1 MKQIKVK
8 PLKAR
13 VKGNLIPDF
22 SSMENPPKYEDFH
35 VTHQKQQTTTYQ
47 GVKKDVVR
55 LSPQGEKLYMNIT
68 SDLSTIHPNDTAT
81 VTCVLYYKSGN
92 NDMFLSGQTVYVYDN
107 NNLVLTTVSD
117 KEGKVVYELTTN
129 VEGKHNITFRTLYS
143 NGFDPATG
151 SKEIVVYTKTELTL
165 NPKSITIGHDEIVTL
180 SGKLST
186 NSGIGL
192 PSKPII
198 LMEGAERTLAT
209 VITDEDGKYTYKY
222 IESSNRGTPTVL
234 TATSVPTLVQ
244 NTTNS
249 IVGYLKTKDGTPVP
263 NQKVRLYHGYS
274 AYQKAQSTTDNNGK
288 FTLKYKPTDSVERE
302 YYIVF
307 CSTVEDVENNQY
319 EVYEPSFLSIG
330 KQKIFKSPELKITN
344 TVLTTSV
351 NEALTVNVEVRDTS
365 DSKVTFDKE
374 KVLAQYSTNENK
386 LLPPYDVNDWNYLEV
401 SSYTEAPQGITSN
414 STGVVLGK
422 YQRNIYKIPFKR
434 SNKYKITCKGGWGAY
449 IGLAD
454 NYTSPKKWE
463 TVYLTT
469 STGAYSQPATNI
481 IEFEMNGENINI
493 IVNGT
498 TTTKQ
503 IPMSYGNELYLTV
516 YQNNN
521 NNPME
526 IQDITETASSYDTIT
541 KQTWVDIKQL
551 TISKN
556 KSSFEFSKPSAGTYY
571 VRVTYN
577 GNSEYVGGISEVKAI
592 SVIREPLNLS
602 TVLYNKG
609 TCHMIDNYPITTTV
623 TNSKGNV
630 VNGEIIKYYLNSETE
645 ENLMGT
651 ATTNTN
657 GVATLIWSANPP
669 NIVGGTYTVITKHEG
684 NHIYEAKTVTN
695 TLKVVKRTRQFS
707 VTSKDSIT
715 VDRPYL
721 LTGELTYTTHYTN
734 YLLKCNNHNI
744 TVETTGL
751 TQQPLLIDDWIQAD
765 LLTTSVTTNVEPYVS
780 SEGLDVGQKGTVYY
794 KFPITIT
801 DGLDVTYEFK
811 LKLDTGA
818 NDGRLALL
826 RLDENGNKLGYYDYW
841 LPKATYG
848 TNPTIRIHIVGNVL
862 TLTHMD
868 SGTLIRERE
877 LNTENGS
884 DYYIGFLS
892 STAGKVI
899 IEHMSTDLQPL
910 IKYPIG
916 DLANWYKDTYPGV
929 DESTQNVQD
938 AFIGDNGYVF
948 QGIRKGFVLKRPI
961 DLAKDKYIKV
971 ESYQKEVW
979 MRVGL
984 TTLDS
989 QEAINTSKYQYV
1001 YLHQIGLETADLSN
1015 FSVFKYEFR
1024 VQKDNSIKAFINGAY
1039 IKTITFSSDETPY
1052 LCIYATSQNDYIKSV
1067 TIRQDT
1073 FQLKTSNGE
1082 FSKEI
1087 TPAML
1092 GEYVFN
1098 FTVETMDAYY
1108 ALHRT
1113 KKLYSVAKEFPVIT
1127 IEPLEVQR
1135 NQDELVYVNI
1145 PEDAYNEFTMK
1156 VYDSDD
1162 NEYIQEIEISNLGNQ
1177 LEIDTRFDYPKGH
1190 YTYSIQYAGDDYY
1203 ASVETE
1209 KQTLD
1214 IRDEM
1219 ELTVD
1224 NEVSGVITAPAKSTV
1239 TITGTIIDSIGES
1252 FNGSLTISS
1261 LGMDGGQG
1269 TVTDGKFSVT
1279 LDLNGGFFP
1288 VSTGDHVLT
1297 MTCNDG
1303 YYPLSKQY
1311 TLNVA
1316 KLNTTITGYNTG
1328 VIINTNSLPRWQCKV
1343 PKDYKGTI
1351 YVYLVD
1357 EQGNYITGKAST
1369 SIITST
1375 NGISSSDLHTD
1386 NIQGDNNNVNVWW
1399 EGRFDPNNTTA
1410 VNSLK
1415 NEVGVHSIK
1424 YVLINDSLYNNAE
1437 SLATYYLR
1445 KPATITAD
1453 TNIRRFEDEDVVI
1466 NLRAYDPLG
1475 NALNGN
1481 LTVKIG
1487 SKSSTVQITNGVGKY
1502 TLPSSQR
1509 QYSNT
1514 NHITDVS
1521 FTYKYADSGYWAGCN
1536 KTTNCRTYNVKSNTY
1551 GIFMNAPQ
1559 TTNFDNDTYLKLKSL
1574 GITDLY
1580 IRANTDGGGYVYLEA
1595 INHVISFL
1603 NDSNHRDEFRIHAVF
1618 NCVSDSAGTWY
1629 IGDDNKVTQER
1640 INDLKNHISN
1650 LLELNIEGICFD
1662 YIRRGSSTP
1671 DPEYEPD
1678 ISNLVTELS
1687 SYVKENTPDKT
1698 VMISACMVG
1707 EYENA
1712 ISNYGQNYEVFEDVC
1727 DYVIPMCYLYDYSSR
1742 NETTPV
1748 KSNGYAWQQKV
1759 IYGVYKQGKTNKSI
1773 PCITTY
1779 HGDRNA
1785 SVLSDKEDLLY
1796 QIKGM
1801 WNYGLPDN
1809 KLKKSI
1815 ILFRYGLLHS
1825 DCITYQ
1831 ELYDEGNDDVSIK
1844 IEPKFTSKTLKK
1856 ASEHLQITWRT
1867 KWGGHV
1873 GSLGTATLKINGETQ
1888 DVQIPVKSGTNL
1900 EIPLSLSKFKTGQ
1913 HDVQIIFGGNN
1924 EYDVQAGLWNDVI
1937 TLQ

>member
-47 GVKKDVVR
+47 GVKKNVVR

-68 SDLSTIHPNDTAT
+68 SDVSTIHPNDTAT

-92 NDMFLSGQTVYVYDN
+92 NNMYLSGQTVYVYDN

-151 SKEIVVYTKTELTL
+151 SKEIVVYTKTVLTL

-234 TATSVPTLVQ
+234 TATSIPTLVQ
-244 NTTNS
+244 NTTNN
-249 IVGYLKTKDGTPVP
+249 IVGYLKTEDGTPVP
-263 NQKVRLYHGYS
+263 NQKVRLYYGYS
-274 AYQKAQSTTDNNGK
+274 AYQKAQATTDNNGK
-288 FTLKYKPTDSVERE
+288 YTLKYKPTDAVERE

-307 CSTVEDVENNQY
+307 CSTVQDVENNQY

-330 KQKIFKSPELKITN
+330 KLRAFKSPLLNITN
-344 TVLTTSV
+344 TSLTT
-351 NEALTVNVEVRDTS
+351 TVNDPLTINVEIRDNA
-365 DSKVTFDKE
+365 DSKVTFNNE
-374 KVLAQYSTNENK
+374 KVLAQYSTN
-386 LLPPYDVNDWNYLEV
+386 
-401 SSYTEAPQGITSN
+401 N
-414 STGVVLGK
+414 S
-422 YQRNIYKIPFKR
+422 
-434 SNKYKITCKGGWGAY
+434 
-449 IGLAD
+449 
-454 NYTSPKKWE
+454 
-463 TVYLTT
+463 
-469 STGAYSQPATNI
+469 
-481 IEFEMNGENINI
+481 
-493 IVNGT
+493 
-498 TTTKQ
+498 
-503 IPMSYGNELYLTV
+503 
-516 YQNNN
+516 
-521 NNPME
+521 
-526 IQDITETASSYDTIT
+526 
-541 KQTWVDIKQL
+541 TWVDIQQL
-551 TISKN
+551 TVKN
-556 KSSFEFSKPSAGTYY
+556 NKCSFSFSKPDSGTYY
-571 VRVTYN
+571 LRLTYN
-577 GNSEYVGGISEVKAI
+577 GNSDYVGSISSSKKVTINTEQI
-592 SVIREPLNLS
+592 NLS
-602 TVLYNKG
+602 TTLYNNG
-609 TCHMIDNYPITTTV
+609 TCHVIDNYPIITKV
-623 TNSKGNV
+623 TNSKGTAV
-630 VNGEIIKYYLNSETE
+630 SGEIIKYYLDSESDD
-645 ENLMGT
+645 NLIGT
-651 ATTNTN
+651 VTTDTK
-657 GVATLIWSANPP
+657 GDATLIWNANPP
-669 NIVGGTYTVITKHEG
+669 TTMPGTYTVITKHEG
-684 NHIYEAKTVTN
+684 NHTYEAKTVTN

-707 VTSKDSIT
+707 ITSGDSIT
-715 VDRPYL
+715 VDHPYT

-765 LLTTSVTTNVEPYVS
+765 LLTTSVTTNVEPYVT
-780 SEGLDVGQKGTVYY
+780 SEGLNVGQKGTVYY

-801 DGLDVTYEFK
+801 DDLDVTYEFK

-826 RLDENGNKLGYYDYW
+826 RLDENGNRLGYYDYW
-841 LPKATYG
+841 LPTATYG
-848 TNPTIRIHIVGNVL
+848 GNPTIRLHIVGNVL

-892 STAGKVI
+892 STEGKVI
-899 IEHMSTDLQPL
+899 VEHMSTDLQPL

-929 DESTQNVQD
+929 DESTQNVQN
-938 AFIGDNGYVF
+938 AYIGDNGYVF

-979 MRVGL
+979 MRIGL

-989 QEAINTSKYQYV
+989 QNVINTSKYQYV
-1001 YLHQIGLETADLSN
+1001 YLNQIGLATADLSN

-1039 IKTITFSSDETPY
+1039 IKTITFSSNETPY

-1113 KKLYSVAKEFPVIT
+1113 KTLYSVEKEFPVIT
-1127 IEPLEVQR
+1127 IEPLEVRR
-1135 NQDELVYVNI
+1135 NDDELVYVNI

-1162 NEYIQEIEISNLGNQ
+1162 NEYIQEIEVSNNGNQ

-1190 YTYSIQYAGDDYY
+1190 YTYSIQYAGDHYY

-1224 NEVSGVITAPAKSTV
+1224 NEVGGVITAPAKSTV

-1328 VIINTNSLPRWQCKV
+1328 IIVDTNSLPRWQCKV

-1369 SIITST
+1369 SIVTST

-1551 GIFMNAPQ
+1551 GIFINAPQ

-1580 IRANTDGGGYVYLEA
+1580 VRANTDGGGYVYLEA

-1698 VMISACMVG
+1698 VMISACVVG
-1707 EYENA
+1707 EYLNA
-1712 ISNYGQNYEVFEDVC
+1712 ISNYGQNYEVFENVC

-1748 KSNGYAWQQKV
+1748 KSNGYAWQQRV
-1759 IYGVYKQGKTNKSI
+1759 VHGVYSQGKTNKSI

-1779 HGDRNA
+1779 HGDSNA

-1888 DVQIPVKSGTNL
+1888 DVQVPVKSGTNL
-1900 EIPLSLSKFKTGQ
+1900 DIPLSLSKFKTGQ
-1913 HDVQIIFGGNN
+1913 NDVQIIFGGND